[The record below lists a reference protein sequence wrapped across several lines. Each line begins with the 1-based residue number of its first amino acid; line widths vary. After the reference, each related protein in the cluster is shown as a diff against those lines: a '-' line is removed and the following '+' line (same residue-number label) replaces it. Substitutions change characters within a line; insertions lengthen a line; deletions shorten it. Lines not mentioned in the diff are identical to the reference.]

1 MIKKLKKQQM
11 REKAMFRVII
21 YSVFYFIIS
30 VSQLNAQGFAWSGS
44 IPEVEKEGF
53 YKVLISPDITSKLE
67 NGFGDLRIY
76 DANDKEI
83 PYIFE
88 SEKALSFN
96 DYFVEYPIVERK
108 EETGWPYYT
117 RLVIHNKNRTKISNI
132 QLLIRNSDVTKKLK
146 LSGSDDREKWYVI
159 KDSYRFQA
167 MYSDESTSIIKII
180 DFPLSNYEYFEILID
195 DWKNN
200 PINILKAGYYNTSI
214 DEGKY
219 SQVLSPQISQLEK
232 EEDKESVVKIVFKGK
247 PQIDKLSL
255 KIEGPE
261 FYFRD
266 AEFQVRDSSL
276 NGAKKYEYYY
286 SSIGTVNLNSNSLN
300 TFYLGGVRAGVL
312 YLRIKNNDNEPLAI
326 KEVVAEQLNSYLITK
341 LIPKMA
347 YKVNFGDV
355 ELSSPNYDLKY
366 FKDEIP
372 RNIPQVKIGSISN
385 IKSNLDQSE
394 SQTGIHLDSAFIWV
408 AIILVISLLLYMVV
422 KMLKDM
428 KHKQ

>member
-1 MIKKLKKQQM
+1 MIKQLKKQM
-11 REKAMFRVII
+11 RRKAMFRAII
-21 YSVFYFIIS
+21 YTTLFFCIS
-30 VSQLNAQGFAWSGS
+30 ISQLEAQSFNWSGD
-44 IPEVEKEGF
+44 IPEIEKEGF
-53 YKVLISPDITSKLE
+53 YKLLISPDVTSKLE
-67 NGFGDLRIY
+67 NEFRDIRIY

-117 RLVIHNKNRTKISNI
+117 RLVIHNKSRTKISNI

-167 MYSDESTSIIKII
+167 MYSDETTSIIKII

-219 SQVLSPQISQLEK
+219 SEVASPQVSQLEK

-247 PQIDKLSL
+247 PQIDKLSVKL
-255 KIEGPE
+255 EGPE

-276 NGAKKYEYYY
+276 NRSKKYEYYY
-286 SSIGTVNLNSNSLN
+286 STIATVNLNSNSLN
-300 TFYLGGVRAGVL
+300 TFYLGGVRTGVL
-312 YLRIKNNDNEPLAI
+312 YLRIKNNDNEPLAV
-326 KEVVAEQLNSYLITK
+326 KEIVAEQLNSYLIAK
-341 LIPKMA
+341 LKPKTA
-347 YKVNFGDV
+347 YKVNFGDDK
-355 ELSSPNYDLKY
+355 LNAPNYDFKY

-372 RNIPQVKIGSISN
+372 RNIPQVKVLNISS
-385 IKSNLDQSE
+385 IKSSSVQPE
-394 SQTGIHLDSAFIWV
+394 SQTGIHLDSAFIWIAIVLVV
-408 AIILVISLLLYMVV
+408 ALLLYMVV
-422 KMLKDM
+422 KMLNDM
-428 KHKQ
+428 KQK